1 MLPQILLVI
10 HIAVLGYWLGSEFVI
25 NSTYR
30 YVAHAPDMPF
40 GERNRL
46 MEHVMDVD
54 QHVRYALVLQ
64 AGLGFT
70 LAALYGY
77 VPGGEATAWT
87 AAILAALWL
96 LFVEAIHHLRHKPMG
111 KRLGAIDRA
120 SRYVL
125 MALLVATALS
135 LIGGDW
141 EMPSWLRLKLALFA
155 GVMASGVGI
164 RLALISHFRT
174 WAVMARE
181 GPTDETNEIIRR
193 TYWKATS
200 VLLLLWVFILAI
212 VIVSV
217 WKPT

>member
-1 MLPQILLVI
+1 MLIQILLVA
-10 HIAVLGYWLGSEFVI
+10 HILVLGYWLGAELAI

-30 YVAHAPDMPF
+30 YVSYASSMAF
-40 GERNRL
+40 EERNRL

-77 VPGGEATAWT
+77 IPGGDTAGAI
-87 AAILAALWL
+87 AAGLALLWL
-96 LFVEAIHHLRHKPMG
+96 AFVEITHRLRHSAAG
-111 KRLGAIDRA
+111 RGFAAFDRR
-120 SRYVL
+120 SRYLL
-125 MALLVATALS
+125 MALLAATAFG

-141 EMPSWLRLKLALFA
+141 DMPGWLRLKLLFFA

-174 WAVMARE
+174 WTIMAHE
-181 GPTDETNEIIRR
+181 GPTDATNAIIR
-193 TYWKATS
+193 TAYWRATS
-200 VLLLLWVFILAI
+200 VLILLWIFIGAI

-217 WKPT
+217 WKPL